1 MSVTVSIPATSEPL
15 STGNTKLTVRDV
27 VFDSGYPTGGE
38 PLTAADLGLS
48 QVIAACATVK
58 VAGTGSVTAV
68 YYDIPTAKLLA
79 YTAAAEAGAVDL
91 SAVTAQVLAFGK

>member
-1 MSVTVSIPATSEPL
+1 MAVTVSIPATSEPL

-27 VFDSGYPTGGE
+27 VLDDAYPTGGE
-38 PLTAADLGLS
+38 TVTPAQLGLS
-48 QVIAACATVK
+48 QVIAAQASVK

-68 YYDIPTAKLLA
+68 HYDIPTSKVVA

-91 SAVTAQVLAFGK
+91 SGITVQILAFGK